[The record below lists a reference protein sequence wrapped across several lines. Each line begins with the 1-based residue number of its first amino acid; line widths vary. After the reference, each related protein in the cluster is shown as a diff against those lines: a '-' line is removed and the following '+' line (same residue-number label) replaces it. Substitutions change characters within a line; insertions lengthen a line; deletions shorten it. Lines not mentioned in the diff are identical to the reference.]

1 MFRPPSAVV
10 HKRRGFFTWP
20 RFNGK
25 WGANSDALEGAESVD
40 AMSRHLPSTPIDDL
54 LAALAHRITLD
65 ATGLTAPALAYLVA
79 RIYRHAARPV
89 VVVVPASDSAAA
101 FNADLRFFLPDDP
114 PLLSFPAYNLL
125 PYKRLAYHG
134 ETAATRIRTLYRL
147 TAEGTPPL
155 TVVPVGALM
164 QKIIPKSALID
175 FLDLILPGET
185 LDTERLIARL
195 VAGGYTRTVI
205 TEEPGD
211 FSVRGGII
219 DVFSPLYDE
228 PVRIEMFGD
237 GVDELRFFSPE
248 TQRKTGTCSEA
259 VILPAREAILDD
271 RRRPQVV
278 ARVRARAAQLGLRP
292 SAVRDLTERLR
303 KESVLPGAESL
314 IGLMYERIGSFFDY
328 TAPETLFVLWDVP
341 VLKQTVHAVWS
352 QTARSYAAARQAG
365 KLCVPPAGLQLRW
378 KEMHHRFEGC
388 RALRCH
394 RLPLRTAST
403 EDVSQVSGGA
413 TPLHFAVTDNS
424 ALQLALATVPA
435 SHSRLQPLVA
445 RLQEAAASP
454 GRTLLLCRTRAQ
466 ADRLTLLLVPYNL
479 EPHRLD
485 RYVHRPRVQG
495 GLFVCLGQLSAGFSW
510 AAEGLNLITEDEI
523 FGAKHRRRSVARPR
537 VASELLDLQ
546 ELHQGDLVVHMDHGI
561 GRYEGLTKLRLDRH
575 TNDYLLIVYR
585 DDDRLYLPIDRM
597 ETIQKY
603 MGVDGIEPPLDKM
616 GGRSWERVKAKVRRS
631 VERIAGE
638 LLDLYA
644 ARRVVEGHA
653 FDPPASD
660 YRSFEAGFA
669 YEETEDQLKAIDE
682 VLSDMLAP
690 APMDRLVCGDV
701 GYGKTEVAL
710 RASFLTVDGGRQVGM
725 LVPTTVLAEQ
735 HYETFQRRFARHPIQ
750 VACLSRFRPPRVQ
763 RQILADL
770 KEGKLD
776 IVIGTH
782 RLLQKDVTF
791 KDLGLVIVDEE
802 QRFGV
807 RHKERLKQMR
817 RSVDVLALTATPIPR
832 TLHLSLMGIRDISVI
847 STPPEHR
854 RSIVTYVCE
863 FDESVIAEAIRKEIG
878 RGGQVFFVH
887 NNVGSIERMA
897 GRIKAIVPEVRLD
910 VAHGQME
917 PAALE
922 KVMMRFVCHEIDM
935 LVCTTIIEA
944 GLDIP
949 AANTMLI
956 NRADRFG
963 LAQIYQ
969 LRGRVGRSDAQAYA
983 YLIIPPDSLL
993 STDAQKRLKVLME
1006 HSDLG
1011 AGFQIAMNDLRIRGG
1026 GTILGASQS
1035 GHIAA
1040 VGYDMFLDLMEQAM
1054 AEIKGE
1060 ARVARLVPEINVPLT
1075 AFLPERY
1082 LPDIDQRLMTYRRLA
1097 RVHSL
1102 KEINDMKAE
1111 LSDRFGPLPDEGK
1124 NLLAK
1129 IMLKVLAEQAGVR
1142 RLDLAGRQLQL
1153 AFSETH
1159 QQNPGALVAMISA
1172 DPDRYAL
1179 SPDQV
1184 LRVALDRSSEIG
1196 QLAEAKN
1203 ILQEIGQR
1211 VNG

>member
-1 MFRPPSAVV
+1 MPP
-10 HKRRGFFTWP
+10 KGPNPW
-20 RFNGK
+20 
-25 WGANSDALEGAESVD
+25 D
-40 AMSRHLPSTPIDDL
+40 AMSRHLPSPPIDDL
-54 LAALAHRITLD
+54 LNALSYPATVD
-65 ATGLTAPALAYLVA
+65 ATGLTAPALAYVVA
-79 RIYRHAARPV
+79 RIYRPAARPV
-89 VVVVPASDSAAA
+89 VVVVPDSESASA

-164 QKIIPKSALID
+164 QKIIPKSVLID

-237 GVDELRFFSPE
+237 VVDELRFFSPE
-248 TQRKTGTCSEA
+248 TQRKTGTCTEA

-278 ARVRARAAQLGLRP
+278 ARVRARAARLGLRP

-328 TAPETLFVLWDVP
+328 AVPETLFVLWDVP
-341 VLKQTVHAVWS
+341 ALKKTVHDVWC
-352 QTARSYAAARQAG
+352 QTARSYAAARQAAR
-365 KLCVPPAGLQLRW
+365 LCVPPAGLQLRW
-378 KEMHHRFEGC
+378 KEMHRRFEAC
-388 RALRCH
+388 RTLRCH
-394 RLPLRTAST
+394 RLPLRPASA
-403 EDVSQVSGGA
+403 EDAGQVPGSP

-424 ALQLALATVPA
+424 ALQSALATVPA
-435 SHSRLQPLVA
+435 AQSRLQPLVA
-445 RLQEAAASP
+445 CLQEAAAGP
-454 GRTLLLCRTRAQ
+454 NRTLLLCRTRAQ
-466 ADRLTLLLVPYNL
+466 ADRLTLLLAPYGL
-479 EPHRLD
+479 APRRLD
-485 RYVHRPRVQG
+485 RYVDCPRVQG
-495 GLFVCLGQLSAGFSW
+495 GLFVCLGQLSAGFCW
-510 AAEGLNLITEDEI
+510 DAGGLRLITEDEI
-523 FGAKHRRRSVARPR
+523 FGEKHRRRRVARPR
-537 VASELLDLQ
+537 AVSELLDLQ

-561 GRYEGLTKLRLDRH
+561 GRYEGLTKLCLDRH

-616 GGRSWERVKAKVRRS
+616 GGRSWEKVKAKVRRS

-644 ARRVVEGHA
+644 ARKVVEGHA
-653 FDPPASD
+653 FDPPDSD

-690 APMDRLVCGDV
+690 TPMDRLVCGDV

-710 RASFLTVDGGRQVGM
+710 RASFLTVDGGRQVAM

-770 KEGKLD
+770 KAGKLD

-897 GRIKAIVPEVRLD
+897 GRLKAIVPGVRLD

-917 PAALE
+917 PAVLE

-1054 AEIKGE
+1054 AQIKGE
-1060 ARVARLVPEINVPLT
+1060 APVAPLVPEINVPLT

-1097 RVHSL
+1097 RVRSL
-1102 KEINDMKAE
+1102 REINDMKAE

-1159 QQNPGALVAMISA
+1159 QQNPGALVAMINA

-1184 LRVALDRSSEIG
+1184 LRVALDRTSEIG